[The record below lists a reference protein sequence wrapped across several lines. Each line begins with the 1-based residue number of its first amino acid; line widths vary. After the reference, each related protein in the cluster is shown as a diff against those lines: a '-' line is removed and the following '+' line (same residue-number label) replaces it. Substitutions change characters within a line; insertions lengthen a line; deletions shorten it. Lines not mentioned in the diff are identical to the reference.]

1 MVNTTSLK
9 KNSSLKKIKYGKVTK
24 PISKGK
30 KNLVVKSHDIRTKIL
45 FFNNLSELGSQKVAC
60 KLIFNKKNINAN
72 GKSNLKPK
80 LETISVCNIE
90 SERDN
95 ILSGLKTH
103 QLIHAPSGGGVGGG
117 AD

>member
-1 MVNTTSLK
+1 VVNTTSLK

-30 KNLVVKSHDIRTKIL
+30 KNLVVKSHHIRTKIL
-45 FFNNLSELGSQKVAC
+45 FFNNLSELQKKVAC

-72 GKSNLKPK
+72 GKSNLKLK